1 MFQIILPVIIVAAI
15 GLILGLGLSAA
26 SKIFA
31 VPVDE
36 KAMAIRECLPGANC
50 GACGYTGCD
59 GYAAALS
66 DGKTTDTTKC
76 VPGGTEASRA
86 IAELLGV
93 EAGTVVKKSAV
104 VLCQGNSTNVGNKL
118 DYAGVKSCK
127 MAAQLFGGPKECTYG
142 CLGMGDCVNV
152 CSFNAV
158 FICDGVARVNPD
170 VCKACGMC
178 VRTCPRSLIEI
189 LPYDRDFAY
198 VFCKNKDKGVETR
211 KNCKQGCLACTKC
224 VRICPQ
230 EAVNIVDNHAV
241 IDISK
246 CVGCGKCEEECPTGA
261 INLIRNKK

>member
-50 GACGYTGCD
+50 GACGFTGCD

-66 DGKTTDTTKC
+66 DGKTADTAKC

-93 EAGTVVKKSAV
+93 EACTVVKKSAV

-170 VCKACGMC
+170 SCHACGLC
-178 VRTCPRSLIEI
+178 VNTCPRGIIEL
-189 LPYDRDFAY
+189 LPSDLLHSAVLCR
-198 VFCKNKDKGVETR
+198 NKDKGALTR
-211 KNCKQGCLACTKC
+211 KACKQGCLACTKC
-224 VRICPQ
+224 VQVCP
-230 EAVNIVDNHAV
+230 EAAVSIEDNCAKVDPELCN
-241 IDISK
+241 
-246 CVGCGKCEEECPTGA
+246 GCGKCQEACPTGA
-261 INLIRNKK
+261 INILLL

>member
-15 GLILGLGLSAA
+15 GLVLGFGLSAA

-36 KAMAIRECLPGANC
+36 KAAAIRECLPGANC
-50 GACGYTGCD
+50 GACGFTGCD

-66 DGKTTDTTKC
+66 AGETTDTARC
-76 VPGGTEASRA
+76 VPGGTEASKA
-86 IAELLGV
+86 IAGLLGV

-118 DYAGVKSCK
+118 DYVGVKSCK
-127 MAAQLFGGPKECTYG
+127 MAAQLFGGPKECAYG

-170 VCKACGMC
+170 SCHACGLC
-178 VRTCPRSLIEI
+178 VKTCPRGIIEL
-189 LPYDRDFAY
+189 LPFDSQRAA
-198 VFCKNKDKGVETR
+198 VLCRNKDKGAMTR
-211 KNCKQGCLACTKC
+211 KACKQGCLACTKC
-224 VRICPQ
+224 VQVCP
-230 EAVNIVDNHAV
+230 EGAISIEDNCAKVDPALC
-241 IDISK
+241 S
-246 CVGCGKCEEECPTGA
+246 GCGKCQEACPTGA
-261 INLIRNKK
+261 INILLK